1 MVLLEIGTAEWTI
14 YPNCPMPLFYRGEV
28 DLPTWLEVGGEVE
41 GAVEQ

>member
-1 MVLLEIGTAEWTI
+1 MVLLQIGTAEWTKNH
-14 YPNCPMPLFYRGEV
+14 NCPIPLFYKGEG